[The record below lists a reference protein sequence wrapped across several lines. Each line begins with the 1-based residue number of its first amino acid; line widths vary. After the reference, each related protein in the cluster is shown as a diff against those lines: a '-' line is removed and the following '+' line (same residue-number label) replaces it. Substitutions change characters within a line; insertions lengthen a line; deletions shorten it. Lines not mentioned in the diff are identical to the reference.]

1 MAVAVAAPMA
11 VAVAAPMAVAVAVC
25 GTKMTAVTRS
35 FQRCHCHAATA
46 TPRATATAAISATL
60 ALIMLLQRPRDAPL
74 LAMEIV
80 LVGLILAANGKI
92 GPGKM
97 RFSSENER
105 FSEEND
111 RFSTE
116 NGSFATEND
125 RFSTENDRFSTENGG
140 FKAFRR
146 RNRLKFGEIGS
157 ESAQNTSEMPKN
169 GSKTPQIAPKSAKNA
184 EKAVKNAPKSAD
196 WLYLQLFVASRAA
209 LGHFGRTQSAF
220 FFGVFDR
227 KMTVF
232 GVFLIGKW
240 LFLRCF

>member
-1 MAVAVAAPMA
+1 VAAPLG
-11 VAVAAPMAVAVAVC
+11 VAVAVC
-25 GTKMTAVTRS
+25 GTTMTAVTRS

-80 LVGLILAANGKI
+80 LVGLILAANGEI
-92 GPGKM
+92 GPGKT
-97 RFSSENER
+97 RFSSENDR

-111 RFSTE
+111 RFLS
-116 NGSFATEND
+116 END
-125 RFSTENDRFSTENGG
+125 RFSSENDRFTTENGG

-146 RNRLKFGEIGS
+146 RNRLEIGEIGS
-157 ESAQNTSEMPKN
+157 KSPQNTSKSAQNTSKMPKI
-169 GSKTPQIAPKSAKNA
+169 GSKSAQNAEKVVKNA

-220 FFGVFDR
+220 WGGVLP
-227 KMTVF
+227 
-232 GVFLIGKW
+232 FLIGKW
-240 LFLRCF
+240 LFWGVFDRKWLFFGHFGPFLWENG